1 MQLSQ
6 LRSFIAIAREQ
17 NLTRAANNLNLS
29 QSAISS
35 QLKALED
42 ELGVSL
48 FRRSTRGMSL
58 SDEGRILLEQA
69 EEVLAACVNLQRSAQ
84 SLSRGATVSVT
95 IGLNTDPTFLRV
107 SAINQRLSL
116 LHTNLNVV
124 FHATETAST
133 VQQLKN
139 GLIDLGFFYGSLP
152 DADIA
157 EATIAHVRICV
168 AIPNR
173 LIESGEPLD
182 WNVLAELPWVWVD
195 DKFSPY
201 QLLATKLGDMT
212 KPPQRM
218 VSASNEQIVREL
230 VIAGQ
235 GVALMRED
243 EARPL
248 AEAGNVT
255 LWTKGWSNMPLKLG
269 WLREKK
275 SLPHIRH
282 AREAIC
288 HIWAAEGDVSEGDLT
303 GKAWL

>member
-42 ELGVSL
+42 EFRVNL
-48 FRRSTRGMSL
+48 FERSTRGMRL
-58 SDEGRILLEQA
+58 SDEGRILLAQA
-69 EEVLAACVNLQRSAQ
+69 EEVLAACANLQRSAE
-84 SLSRGATVSVT
+84 SLSRGVTASVT

-116 LHTNLNVV
+116 LHSNLNVV
-124 FHATETAST
+124 FHASETAST
-133 VQQLKN
+133 AQQLKN
-139 GLIDLGFFYGSLP
+139 GLIDLGFFYGTLP
-152 DADIA
+152 DPDIA
-157 EATIAHVRICV
+157 QTTITHVRICV

-173 LIESGEPLD
+173 LIRTHEQLD
-182 WNVLAELPWVWVD
+182 WDVLAELPWVWVD

-201 QLLATKLGDMT
+201 QLLATKLGYAS
-212 KPPQRM
+212 KPPHRI

-248 AEAGNVT
+248 ADSGEVT
-255 LWTKGWSNMPLKLG
+255 LWTEGWSNMPLKLG
-269 WLREKK
+269 WLRDKEN
-275 SLPHIRH
+275 LPHVRN
-282 AREAIC
+282 AKAAIG
-288 HIWAAEGDVSEGDLT
+288 HIWTT
-303 GKAWL
+303 GVKNLEDGHTDKAWL